1 MTLGEVADALK
12 LEIRTGGADM
22 NRMVEGGYVSDLL
35 SDVIAGSKEGDLW
48 ITLQL
53 HQNIVAVAFLNNLAG
68 IVIVGG
74 REPDPDTLRKA
85 EEQNV
90 LIMVSSMPT
99 YELAGKLYRWASVAN
114 LDGQDLLRNQESRWR
129 LKLNFPA
136 LVR

>member
-85 EEQNV
+85 EEQRCSDHGEFHADIRV
-90 LIMVSSMPT
+90 GRQTVPDGDPSQTLT
-99 YELAGKLYRWASVAN
+99 GKICCGIRN
-114 LDGQDLLRNQESRWR
+114 RDGD
-129 LKLNFPA
+129 
-136 LVR
+136 